1 MLSGDIGNLA
11 MLPSKPPVYQLRID
25 GELKALK
32 SADLDSMRKEA
43 KVHSDMGKCVEIV
56 DCTTGKVVKG

>member
-1 MLSGDIGNLA
+1 